1 MTSLWAVKREV
12 DGMVEWLNTV
22 GFGWSLDKWFRD
34 PASAEIFTTEESARR
49 WAREHGGALCEL
61 IPRSELDEARREV
74 ERLSTW
80 VNDLQSGMYV
90 NCVYCGHRYGPQKDT
105 PVTMADTLKAHI
117 ETCPKHPLSEAL
129 AGVARWNTLALGL
142 ASALCMAVGEEDTN
156 ENILAVVAEAEKGM
170 NAALEA
176 P

>member
-1 MTSLWAVKREV
+1 MSSLWVVKKVKDGVTKWLDYDREEWSTV
-12 DGMVEWLNTV
+12 NASCRTSGEFWEGKMPCYGTVVEFV
-22 GFGWSLDKWFRD
+22 
-34 PASAEIFTTEESARR
+34 
-49 WAREHGGALCEL
+49 
-61 IPRSELDEARREV
+61 PRSELDEARREL